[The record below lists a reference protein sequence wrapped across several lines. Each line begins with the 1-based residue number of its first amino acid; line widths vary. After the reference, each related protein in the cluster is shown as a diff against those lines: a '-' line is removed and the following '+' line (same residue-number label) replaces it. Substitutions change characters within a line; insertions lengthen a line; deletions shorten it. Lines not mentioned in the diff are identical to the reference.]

1 MIEGHALALLEALGN
16 VIAWVVVIGLRCA
29 AIGYTAVVFVRD
41 LFSRD

>member
-16 VIAWVVVIGLRCA
+16 VIAWVVVIGLLCA
-29 AIGYTAVVFVRD
+29 AIVYTVVFVRD